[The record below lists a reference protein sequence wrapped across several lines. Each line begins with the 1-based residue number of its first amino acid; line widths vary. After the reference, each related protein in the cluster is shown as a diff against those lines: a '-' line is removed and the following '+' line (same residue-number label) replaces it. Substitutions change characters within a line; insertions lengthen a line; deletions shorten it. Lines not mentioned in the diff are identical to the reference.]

1 MTQAPARPRTAPP
14 HDQGLRSVKAAMLVT
29 DLAFLLYWS
38 VALLGLIP
46 AEYAYKDYDD
56 PVMSDWNYS
65 FLPLDVAASATGLA
79 SLYLC
84 RRERRTG
91 YPCRRE
97 HRTDSPDRTA
107 WRPLMLVSLTLT
119 STAGLQAVVF
129 WALRGDWSPTW
140 WIPNLALLLFPV
152 PAIVRLTRRAAAGA
166 PPGPRGEESVTS
178 AGGTRP

>member
-1 MTQAPARPRTAPP
+1 MVQAPP
-14 HDQGLRSVKAAMLVT
+14 HARTDLRGTPGFTAVKVAMLIT
-29 DLAFLLYWS
+29 DVGFLVYWS
-38 VALLGLIP
+38 AALLGLIP

-79 SLYLC
+79 SLHLC
-84 RRERRTG
+84 RRA
-91 YPCRRE
+91 RE
-97 HRTDSPDRTA
+97 GGPPQRVA

-152 PAIVRLTRRAAAGA
+152 PAIARLLRHEDTGA
-166 PPGPRGEESVTS
+166 PVR
-178 AGGTRP
+178 

>member
-14 HDQGLRSVKAAMLVT
+14 HDQGLRPVKAAMLVT

-46 AEYAYKDYDD
+46 AAYAYKDYDD

-91 YPCRRE
+91 
-97 HRTDSPDRTA
+97 SPHRTA

-152 PAIVRLTRRAAAGA
+152 PAIVRLTRHAATGP
-166 PPGPRGEESVTS
+166 PPGRPAEESVTS

>member
-1 MTQAPARPRTAPP
+1 MVQASPGPRTARPAAP
-14 HDQGLRSVKAAMLVT
+14 GLTSVKVAMLVT
-29 DLAFLLYWS
+29 DLGFLAYWS
-38 VALLGLIP
+38 AALLGLIP

-65 FLPLDVAASATGLA
+65 FLPLDVAASATGLT

-84 RRERRTG
+84 RRERRDA
-91 YPCRRE
+91 PDARP
-97 HRTDSPDRTA
+97 HRIA
-107 WRPLMLVSLTLT
+107 WRPLMLVSLTFT

-152 PAIVRLTRRAAAGA
+152 PAIARLLRHDTPAAAA
-166 PPGPRGEESVTS
+166 R
-178 AGGTRP
+178 